1 MANAAHAWRRLAVNL
16 PHNLK
21 VVGSNPT
28 PRNHSESLENIEVFK
43 DFFMP
48 QQANFGKLANDWQTN
63 GMSFQTM
70 YGSARAAIRVLW
82 RLGDVEPGDTCPGF
96 I

>member
-1 MANAAHAWRRLAVNL
+1 
-16 PHNLK
+16 
-21 VVGSNPT
+21 
-28 PRNHSESLENIEVFK
+28 
-43 DFFMP
+43 MP

-70 YGSARAAIRVLW
+70 YGSARTAIRVLW